1 MAYIGKTPTSAPLT
15 ASDITDGIIS
25 NAKLGADSVNAAKI
39 SDDSISDE
47 HLDITSITGQTA
59 ITSLADTDK
68 FLVSDASDSGNLKYV
83 EKQYLGG
90 GGSLS
95 LLSMIDQDLGSA
107 NKIQFQQVFSSDYDY
122 YKVIGSL
129 NLGSTGAHTIEFRF
143 LNSSNSEQ
151 TSGSYYSVAQGW
163 RYNSSAND
171 RSDWG
176 QWGSTG
182 IDVGRDIEGGSYY
195 RKVVLDMT
203 IHPDAYSSTTHNA
216 LNWNMGYTKYQGGSE
231 SVSIIMGYGQYATTT
246 DLSGGGIQLEVNN
259 TYDYVNMGIYGVKT
273 TT

>member
-1 MAYIGKTPTSAPLT
+1 MGFIGKQPTSAPLT

-47 HLDITSITGQTA
+47 HLDITAITGQTEK
-59 ITSLADTDK
+59 TSLADADK
-68 FLVSDASDSGNLKYV
+68 FLISDSAASGALKYV
-83 EKQYLGG
+83 QKSNLPSGG
-90 GGSLS
+90 LT
-95 LLSMIDQDLGSA
+95 LLSMVDQDLGTA
-107 NKIQFQQVFSSDYDY
+107 NRLQFQQVFSSDYDY

-182 IDVGRDIEGGSYY
+182 IDIGRDIEGGSYY
-195 RKVVLDMT
+195 KKVVLDMT

-259 TYDYVNMGIYGVKT
+259 TYDFVNMGIYGVKT

>member
-1 MAYIGKTPTSAPLT
+1 MGFIGVQPASVPLT

-25 NAKLGADSVNAAKI
+25 NAKLGADSVNATKI

-90 GGSLS
+90 GGSLT
-95 LLSMIDQDLGSA
+95 LLSMIDQDLGTA

-122 YKVIGSL
+122 YKVIGSFS
-129 NLGSTGAHTIEFRF
+129 LGSTGSHDQEFRW
-143 LNSSNSEQ
+143 LNSSNAEQ
-151 TSGSYYSVAQGW
+151 TVASYFGVAQGW
-163 RYNSSAND
+163 RYNSGAND

-176 QWGSTG
+176 QYDATG
-182 IDVGRDIEGGSYY
+182 LDIGRDLAGGSYY
-195 RKVVLDMT
+195 RKVTLNMDL
-203 IHPDAYSSTTHNA
+203 HPDAYSSTTYSA
-216 LNWNMGYTKYQGGSE
+216 LQWDMGYFKYQGASE
-231 SVSIIMGYGQYATTT
+231 SVSRIMGWGTYKQTT
-246 DLSGGGIQLEVNN
+246 DLSGGGFQLEVNN
-259 TYDYVNMGIYGVKT
+259 NYDFVNMGIYGVKT